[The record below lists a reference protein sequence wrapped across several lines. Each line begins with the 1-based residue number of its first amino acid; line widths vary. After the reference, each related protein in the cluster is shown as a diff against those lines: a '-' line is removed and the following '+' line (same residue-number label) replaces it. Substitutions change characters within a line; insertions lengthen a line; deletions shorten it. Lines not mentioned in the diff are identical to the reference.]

1 VGGAYSVIAQPVQ
14 NQGVS
19 MDIFELPGIL
29 LRRWLYVVAT
39 AAVCLVLA
47 GAYAVVVKTPT
58 QVIAQILID
67 PQGLSA
73 VQTELAPQVSGPAQ
87 DAAMLESQIYLIQS
101 AEILGEVVDKLNLTT
116 DAFLVRKAPADKDL
130 ARSAAIGS
138 MQKNLF
144 VTQQGQSF
152 VVAVAFKHT
161 DPAKA
166 AEIANA
172 IAGVYLKK
180 IHEAKTDAS
189 ERASDAFQ
197 MQAQALAHRMRKAE
211 NELEA
216 FKAANRIVS
225 TGQQGLV
232 IDQQVEGVNKQL
244 LAARADLGAKRAS
257 YDQARSLTVGS
268 VQDGAIPEAI
278 ASASLGTMRARYAD
292 LVAQMNERSSSLGA
306 NHPQMRAIQSQV
318 AGMRQAIEQELDR
331 IRISL
336 KSAVQRGEA
345 NVAALERR
353 LNDLTGAS
361 FDAGAAAIQAR
372 ELQSQVDTLRTLY
385 KTFLARSQELGQRDL
400 ADTNNSRIISKAV
413 GAASSSSLA
422 KIMIV
427 IAGGLFGVIAGCGLA
442 ILRELSSALF
452 PRARLKHGSIEP
464 ENVQPA
470 MRSLPAERSAHQVAD
485 PVAQGQGSARADLLV
500 IAHLIERSPVLGRL
514 ANASFRAR
522 ADIADVG
529 GRGVAIVVA
538 QIAARISPGKPDRV
552 ILLSPG
558 RTRPAAGLVRQLAE
572 GLHAEG
578 LDVLCADGDDMADDA
593 DDHADAPLSD
603 ILRYQHLSHAP
614 SLVGQ
619 APTFRN
625 FVNRLR
631 RPHAILIDGRGA
643 VARRHQ
649 AALIDQ
655 ADGILV
661 IADLGLDEDA
671 LKRFIDDLPDGDDR
685 LIGAVMIDRAA

>member
-1 VGGAYSVIAQPVQ
+1 M
-14 NQGVS
+14 S

-29 LRRWLYVVAT
+29 LRRWLYVVVT
-39 AAVCLVLA
+39 AAICLVLA

-58 QVIAQILID
+58 QAIAQILID
-67 PQGLSA
+67 PEGLST
-73 VQTELAPQVSGPAQ
+73 VQTELSPQIAGPAQ

-101 AEILGEVVDKLNLTT
+101 AEILGEVVDKLDLTN
-116 DAFLVRKAPADKDL
+116 DPFLVRKAPPDKDL
-130 ARSAAIGS
+130 ARSAAIAV

-152 VVAVAFKHT
+152 VVAVAFKHQ
-161 DPAKA
+161 DPVKA

-172 IAGVYLKK
+172 ISSVYLKK
-180 IHEAKTDAS
+180 IHEAKSEAS

-197 MQAQALAHRMRKAE
+197 LQAQALAQRLRKAE

-216 FKAANRIVS
+216 FKAANQIVS

-232 IDQQVEGVNKQL
+232 IDQQVEGVNRQL

-257 YDQARSLTVGS
+257 YDQAKSLTVGS

-278 ASASLGTMRARYAD
+278 ASVPLGTMRARYAD

-318 AGMRQAIEQELDR
+318 AGMRQAIEQELER
-331 IRISL
+331 IKVSL
-336 KSAVQRGEA
+336 KSAVDRGEA

-353 LNDLTGAS
+353 LNDLTGVS

-385 KTFLARSQELGQRDL
+385 KTFLSRSQELGQRDL

-413 GAASSSSLA
+413 GVASSSMLA

-427 IAGGLFGVIAGCGLA
+427 IAGGLFGVMAGCGIA
-442 ILRELSSALF
+442 ILRELGGALF
-452 PRARLKHGSIEP
+452 QRVRGEAATTEVPANSSPSEARDRTALSLDKP
-464 ENVQPA
+464 EQIAATRPD
-470 MRSLPAERSAHQVAD
+470 LPI
-485 PVAQGQGSARADLLV
+485 
-500 IAHLIERSPVLGRL
+500 IAHLVERSPVLGRL

-522 ADIADVG
+522 GDSAEIG
-529 GRGVAIVVA
+529 SRGVGLIVEE
-538 QIAARISPGKPDRV
+538 IAERVVRGATYIV
-552 ILLSPG
+552 ILLSPD
-558 RTRPAAGLVRQLAE
+558 RARPAAGLISKLAE

-578 LDVLCADGDDMADDA
+578 LDILYADGDDMAQDDA
-593 DDHADAPLSD
+593 EQEDAPLAH
-603 ILRYQHLSHAP
+603 ILHYLRLSHAP
-614 SLVGQ
+614 SLAGQ

-631 RPHAILIDGRGA
+631 RPHVILVDGRGS

-649 AALIDQ
+649 AALLQ
-655 ADGILV
+655 LADGILV
-661 IADLGLDEDA
+661 LAEQGYGQDDL
-671 LKRFIDDLPDGDDR
+671 RTFIDNLPDADDR

>member
-1 VGGAYSVIAQPVQ
+1 
-14 NQGVS
+14 

-47 GAYAVVVKTPT
+47 AAYAVVVKTPT
-58 QVIAQILID
+58 QAIAQILID

-73 VQTELAPQVSGPAQ
+73 VQTDLSPQAAGPAQ

-101 AEILGEVVDKLNLTT
+101 AEILGEVVDKLDLTA
-116 DAFLVRKAPADKDL
+116 DAFLVKKAPADKDL
-130 ARSAAIGS
+130 ARSAAIAS

-161 DPAKA
+161 DPVKA

-197 MQAQALAHRMRKAE
+197 MQAQALAQRMRKAE

-216 FKAANRIVS
+216 FKAANKIVS

-257 YDQARSLTVGS
+257 YEQAKSLTIGS

-278 ASASLGTMRARYAD
+278 ASVPLGTMRARYAD

-318 AGMRQAIEQELDR
+318 AGMRQAIEQELER
-331 IRISL
+331 IRVSL
-336 KSAVQRGEA
+336 KSAVERGEA

-385 KTFLARSQELGQRDL
+385 KTFLSRSQELGQRDL

-413 GAASSSSLA
+413 GASSSSSVA

-427 IAGGLFGVIAGCGLA
+427 IAGGLFGLIAGCGLA
-442 ILRELSSALF
+442 VLREVGGAFLPRRNRTVRSVGVEDETPSSAAIL
-452 PRARLKHGSIEP
+452 H
-464 ENVQPA
+464 
-470 MRSLPAERSAHQVAD
+470 H
-485 PVAQGQGSARADLLV
+485 PVAADNRAKGQLDSPAARHDLPI
-500 IAHLIERSPVLGRL
+500 IAHLVERSPVLGRL
-514 ANASFRAR
+514 ANASFRSR

-529 GRGVAIVVA
+529 GRGVALIVD
-538 QIAARISPGKPDRV
+538 QIADRISSGTTDIV

-558 RTRPAAGLVRQLAE
+558 RARPAAGLVRQLAE

-578 LDVLCADGDDMADDA
+578 LDILYADGDDMAEDDA
-593 DDHADAPLSD
+593 DQEDAPLSH
-603 ILRYQHLSHAP
+603 ILHYQRLSHAP
-614 SLVGQ
+614 SLAGQ

-631 RPHAILIDGRGA
+631 RPHAILVDGRGA

-649 AALIDQ
+649 SALIDQ

-661 IADLGLDEDA
+661 LAEQGLDE
-671 LKRFIDDLPDGDDR
+671 LSLRRFIDALPDGDSR

>member
-1 VGGAYSVIAQPVQ
+1 MGGAYSAIVQPFQ
-14 NQGVS
+14 DQGVS

-29 LRRWLYVVAT
+29 LRRWLYVVVT
-39 AAVCLVLA
+39 AVVCLVLA
-47 GAYAVVVKTPT
+47 AAYAVVVKTPT
-58 QVIAQILID
+58 QAIAQILID

-73 VQTELAPQVSGPAQ
+73 VQTELAPQIAGPAQ

-116 DAFLVRKAPADKDL
+116 DPFLVKKAPADKDL
-130 ARSAAIGS
+130 ARSAAIAS

-161 DPAKA
+161 DPVKA
-166 AEIANA
+166 ADIANA
-172 IAGVYLKK
+172 IASVYLKK

-197 MQAQALAHRMRKAE
+197 MQAQALAQRMRKAE

-216 FKAANRIVS
+216 FKAANKIVS

-257 YDQARSLTVGS
+257 YEQARSLTVGS

-278 ASASLGTMRARYAD
+278 ASVPLGTMRARYAD

-318 AGMRQAIEQELDR
+318 AGMRQAIEQELER
-331 IRISL
+331 IRVSL
-336 KSAVQRGEA
+336 KSAVERGEA

-385 KTFLARSQELGQRDL
+385 KTFLSRSQELGQRDL

-413 GAASSSSLA
+413 GGASSSSLA

-442 ILRELSSALF
+442 ILREVSGALF
-452 PRARLKHGSIEP
+452 PRASSKKAPVEP
-464 ENVQPA
+464 EDDLPGEQAFPEPATSVQ
-470 MRSLPAERSAHQVAD
+470 RKD
-485 PVAQGQGSARADLLV
+485 PVAKGAVARSHLPI
-500 IAHLIERSPVLGRL
+500 IAHLFERSPVLGRL
-514 ANASFRAR
+514 ANASFRPR
-522 ADIADVG
+522 ADIADIG

-538 QIAARISPGKPDRV
+538 QLAERILPGKTDMV

-558 RTRPAAGLVRQLAE
+558 RTRPAPGLVSQLAG
-572 GLHAEG
+572 GLHAQG
-578 LDVLCADGDDMADDA
+578 LDILFADGDDMADNVEDQ
-593 DDHADAPLSD
+593 DDAPLSD
-603 ILRYQHLSHAP
+603 ILHYQRLSQAP
-614 SLVGQ
+614 SLAGQ

-661 IADLGLDEDA
+661 VAEQGLDEAA
-671 LKRFIDDLPDGDDR
+671 LARFIDDLPDGDDR

>member
-1 VGGAYSVIAQPVQ
+1 
-14 NQGVS
+14 

-29 LRRWLYVVAT
+29 LRRWLYVVVT
-39 AAVCLVLA
+39 AALCFVLA
-47 GAYAVVVKTPT
+47 GAYTAVVKTPT
-58 QVIAQILID
+58 QAIAQILID
-67 PQGLSA
+67 PEGLST
-73 VQTELAPQVSGPAQ
+73 VQTELSPQIAGPAQ

-101 AEILGEVVDKLNLTT
+101 AEILGEVVDKLDLTS
-116 DAFLVRKAPADKDL
+116 DPSLVKKAPADKDM
-130 ARSAAIGS
+130 ARSAAIAV

-152 VVAVAFKHT
+152 VVAVAFKHQ

-172 IAGVYLKK
+172 ISSVYLKK
-180 IHEAKTDAS
+180 IHEAKSEAS

-197 MQAQALAHRMRKAE
+197 LQAQALAQRLRKAE

-216 FKAANRIVS
+216 FKAANQIVS

-232 IDQQVEGVNKQL
+232 IDQQVEGVNRQL

-257 YDQARSLTVGS
+257 YDQAKSLTVGS

-278 ASASLGTMRARYAD
+278 ASVPLGTMRARYAD

-318 AGMRQAIEQELDR
+318 AGMRQAIEQELER
-331 IRISL
+331 IKVSL
-336 KSAVQRGEA
+336 KSAVDRGEA

-353 LNDLTGAS
+353 LNDLTGVS

-385 KTFLARSQELGQRDL
+385 KTFLSRSQELGQRDL

-413 GAASSSSLA
+413 GVASSSMLA

-427 IAGGLFGVIAGCGLA
+427 IAGGLFGVMVGCGMA
-442 ILRELSSALF
+442 ILREIGGGLFQRMRAEALDV
-452 PRARLKHGSIEP
+452 AP
-464 ENVQPA
+464 E
-470 MRSLPAERSAHQVAD
+470 
-485 PVAQGQGSARADLLV
+485 GARASDAAPQPVFAPDEPAQVDATVRPDLPI
-500 IAHLIERSPVLGRL
+500 IAHLVERSPVLGRL

-522 ADIADVG
+522 ADIADIG
-529 GRGVAIVVA
+529 GRGVALIVEEIAERVVA
-538 QIAARISPGKPDRV
+538 GATDIV
-552 ILLSPG
+552 ILLSPD
-558 RTRPAAGLVRQLAE
+558 RARPAAGLISKLAE
-572 GLHAEG
+572 GLHGEG
-578 LDVLCADGDDMADDA
+578 LDILYADGDDMAQDDA
-593 DDHADAPLSD
+593 EQEDAPLSH
-603 ILRYQHLSHAP
+603 ILHYRRLSHAP
-614 SLVGQ
+614 SLAGQ

-631 RPHAILIDGRGA
+631 RPHVVLVDGRGA
-643 VARRHQ
+643 VAKRHQ
-649 AALIDQ
+649 AALIQ
-655 ADGILV
+655 LADGILV
-661 IADLGLDEDA
+661 LAEQGHDQDSL
-671 LKRFIDDLPDGDDR
+671 RSFIDNLPDGDER

>member
-1 VGGAYSVIAQPVQ
+1 
-14 NQGVS
+14 

-39 AAVCLVLA
+39 AALCLVLA
-47 GAYAVVVKTPT
+47 AAYAVVVKTPI
-58 QVIAQILID
+58 QAIAQILID
-67 PQGLSA
+67 PQGLST
-73 VQTELAPQVSGPAQ
+73 VQTDLSPQVAGPAQ

-101 AEILGEVVDKLNLTT
+101 AEILGEVVDKLDLTH
-116 DAFLVRKAPADKDL
+116 DSFLVKKIPDDKEM
-130 ARSAAIGS
+130 ARSAAVGA

-152 VVAVAFKHT
+152 VVAVAFKHR
-161 DPAKA
+161 DPSKA
-166 AEIANA
+166 AEIANT
-172 IAGVYLKK
+172 IASVYLKK

-189 ERASDAFQ
+189 ERASEAFQ
-197 MQAQALAHRMRKAE
+197 MQAQALAQRLRKAE

-216 FKAANRIVS
+216 FKAANKIVS

-232 IDQQVEGVNKQL
+232 IDQQVEGVNRQL

-257 YDQARSLTVGS
+257 YDQAKSLTVGS

-278 ASASLGTMRARYAD
+278 ASAALGTMRARYAD

-318 AGMRQAIEQELDR
+318 AGMRQAIEQELER
-331 IRISL
+331 IRVSL
-336 KSAVQRGEA
+336 KSAVERSEA

-353 LNDLTGAS
+353 LTDLTGAS

-442 ILRELSSALF
+442 VLREVGGSLF
-452 PRARLKHGSIEP
+452 PRAQTKATVDRQASSSPASVPAAVAPTTDAASTEA
-464 ENVQPA
+464 QP
-470 MRSLPAERSAHQVAD
+470 RSTLPI
-485 PVAQGQGSARADLLV
+485 
-500 IAHLIERSPVLGRL
+500 IAHLVERSPVLGRL
-514 ANASFRAR
+514 ANASFRSR
-522 ADIADVG
+522 PEVPEFG
-529 GRGVAIVVA
+529 GRGVSAIVA
-538 QIAARISPGKPDRV
+538 QITERIAAGATEVV

-558 RTRPAAGLVRQLAE
+558 RQRPAAGLAQQLAE
-572 GLHAEG
+572 RLHAEG
-578 LDVLCADGDDMADDA
+578 LDILYADGDDLADDR
-593 DDHADAPLSD
+593 DDQDDAPLSH
-603 ILRYQHLSHAP
+603 ILRYHRLSQAP
-614 SLVGQ
+614 SLAGQ
-619 APTFRN
+619 APTFRT

-631 RPHAILIDGRGA
+631 RPHAILVDGRGA

-661 IADLGLDEDA
+661 LAEQGFDEVS
-671 LKRFIDDLPDGDDR
+671 LRRFIDELPDGEDR

>member
-1 VGGAYSVIAQPVQ
+1 
-14 NQGVS
+14 

-47 GAYAVVVKTPT
+47 AAYAMVVKTPI
-58 QVIAQILID
+58 QAIAQILID

-73 VQTELAPQVSGPAQ
+73 VQTELSPQVAGPAQ

-101 AEILGEVVDKLNLTT
+101 AEILGEVVDKLDLTT
-116 DAFLVRKAPADKDL
+116 DAFLVKKTPADKDM
-130 ARSAAIGS
+130 ARSAAIAA

-152 VVAVAFKHT
+152 VVAVAFKHP
-161 DPAKA
+161 DAARA

-172 IAGVYLKK
+172 IATVYLKK

-197 MQAQALAHRMRKAE
+197 MQAQALAQRMRKAE

-257 YDQARSLTVGS
+257 YEQAKSLTIGS

-278 ASASLGTMRARYAD
+278 ASVPLGTMRARYAD

-318 AGMRQAIEQELDR
+318 AGMRQSIEQELER
-331 IRISL
+331 IRVSL
-336 KSAVQRGEA
+336 KSAVERGEA

-413 GAASSSSLA
+413 GASSSSSLA

-427 IAGGLFGVIAGCGLA
+427 VAGGLFGLIAGCGLA
-442 ILRELSSALF
+442 VLRELGGAFL
-452 PRARLKHGSIEP
+452 PRAKNEP
-464 ENVQPA
+464 ARVAPDRNAQALSPSVQ
-470 MRSLPAERSAHQVAD
+470 RKRSASISV
-485 PVAQGQGSARADLLV
+485 SAEAAEETRPGLPI
-500 IAHLIERSPVLGRL
+500 IAHLVERSPVLGRL
-514 ANASFRAR
+514 ANASFRSR
-522 ADIADVG
+522 ADVADVG
-529 GRGVAIVVA
+529 GRGVTLIVA
-538 QIAARISPGKPDRV
+538 QIAERVSAGVTDVV

-558 RTRPAAGLVRQLAE
+558 RDRPAAGLVRQLAE

-578 LDVLCADGDDMADDA
+578 LDILYADGDDLADEA
-593 DDHADAPLSD
+593 DQEDAPLSH
-603 ILRYQHLSHAP
+603 ILHYERLSRTP
-614 SLVGQ
+614 SLAGQ

-631 RPHAILIDGRGA
+631 RPHVTLVDGRGA
-643 VARRHQ
+643 VARRHE
-649 AALIDQ
+649 AALINQ

-661 IADLGLDEDA
+661 LAEQGLDEIS
-671 LKRFIDDLPDGDDR
+671 LRRFIDDLPDGDSR

>member
-1 VGGAYSVIAQPVQ
+1 
-14 NQGVS
+14 

-47 GAYAVVVKTPT
+47 AAYAVVVKTPT
-58 QVIAQILID
+58 QAIAQILID

-73 VQTELAPQVSGPAQ
+73 VQTELAPQIAGPAQ

-101 AEILGEVVDKLNLTT
+101 AEILGEVVDKLDLTA
-116 DAFLVRKAPADKDL
+116 DAFLVKKAPADKDL
-130 ARSAAIGS
+130 ARSAAIAS

-161 DPAKA
+161 DPVKA

-197 MQAQALAHRMRKAE
+197 MQAQALAQRMRKAE

-216 FKAANRIVS
+216 FKAANKIVS

-257 YDQARSLTVGS
+257 YEQAKSLTIGS

-278 ASASLGTMRARYAD
+278 ASVPLGTMRARYAD

-318 AGMRQAIEQELDR
+318 AGMRQAIEQELER
-331 IRISL
+331 IRVSL
-336 KSAVQRGEA
+336 KSAVERGEA

-427 IAGGLFGVIAGCGLA
+427 IAGGLFGLIAGCGLA
-442 ILRELSSALF
+442 VLREVGASLL
-452 PRARLKHGSIEP
+452 PRRNSQTAPIDTDDKAPPFTPSVKLAVAADSPGRTGTRPDDAAARHD
-464 ENVQPA
+464 
-470 MRSLPAERSAHQVAD
+470 LPI
-485 PVAQGQGSARADLLV
+485 
-500 IAHLIERSPVLGRL
+500 IAHLVERSPVLGRL
-514 ANASFRAR
+514 ANASFRSR
-522 ADIADVG
+522 AGIADVG
-529 GRGVAIVVA
+529 GRGLALIVDE
-538 QIAARISPGKPDRV
+538 IADRISSGTTDVV

-558 RTRPAAGLVRQLAE
+558 RARPAAGLVRQLAE

-578 LDVLCADGDDMADDA
+578 LDILYADGDDLAEDDA
-593 DDHADAPLSD
+593 DQEDAPLSH
-603 ILRYQHLSHAP
+603 ILHYQRLSHAP
-614 SLVGQ
+614 SLAGQ

-631 RPHAILIDGRGA
+631 RPHAILVDGRGA
-643 VARRHQ
+643 VARRHK
-649 AALIDQ
+649 AALIDK

-661 IADLGLDEDA
+661 LAEQGLDE
-671 LKRFIDDLPDGDDR
+671 LSLRRFIDDLPDGDSR

>member
-1 VGGAYSVIAQPVQ
+1 
-14 NQGVS
+14 
-19 MDIFELPGIL
+19 MDIFELPGVL

-39 AAVCLVLA
+39 AAVCVVLA
-47 GAYAVVVKTPT
+47 GVYAVVVKTPT
-58 QVIAQILID
+58 QAIAQILID

-73 VQTELAPQVSGPAQ
+73 VQTELAPQVTGPAQ

-101 AEILGEVVDKLNLTT
+101 AEILGEVVDKLDLTH
-116 DAFLVRKAPADKDL
+116 DAFLVRKAPADKDV
-130 ARSAAIGS
+130 ARSSAIGA

-152 VVAVAFKHT
+152 VVAVAFKHP
-161 DPAKA
+161 DPARA

-172 IAGVYLKK
+172 VASVYLKK
-180 IHEAKTDAS
+180 IHEAKTDAA

-197 MQAQALAHRMRKAE
+197 MQAQALAQRLRKAE

-232 IDQQVEGVNKQL
+232 IDQQVEGVNRQL
-244 LAARADLGAKRAS
+244 LAARADLGSKRAS
-257 YDQARSLTVGS
+257 FDQARSLTVGS

-278 ASASLGTMRARYAD
+278 ASVPLGTMRARYAD

-306 NHPQMRAIQSQV
+306 SHPQMQAIQSQV

-331 IRISL
+331 IRVSL
-336 KSAVQRGEA
+336 KSAVDRGEA

-372 ELQSQVDTLRTLY
+372 ELQSQVDTLRALY
-385 KTFLARSQELGQRDL
+385 KTFLSRSQELGQRDL

-413 GAASSSSLA
+413 AAASSSSLA
-422 KIMIV
+422 KLMIV
-427 IAGGLFGVIAGCGLA
+427 VAGGLFGVISGCGLA
-442 ILRELSSALF
+442 ILRELGGKLFLPPPQVEPAKNDGAVASRVALLDSTSAATVS
-452 PRARLKHGSIEP
+452 RDE
-464 ENVQPA
+464 
-470 MRSLPAERSAHQVAD
+470 PAE
-485 PVAQGQGSARADLLV
+485 PVAGSRSDPFI
-500 IAHLIERSPVLGRL
+500 IAHLVERSPVLGRL
-514 ANASFRAR
+514 ANATFRTR
-522 ADIADVG
+522 APVGDIG
-529 GRGVAIVVA
+529 GRGLVSIVA
-538 QIAARISPGKPDRV
+538 QLRERISSGTTDVV

-558 RTRPAAGLVRQLAE
+558 RARPAAGLVRQLAE

-578 LDVLCADGDDMADDA
+578 LDILYADGDDMSDDVSDEA
-593 DDHADAPLSD
+593 APLAH
-603 ILRYQHLSHAP
+603 ILHFHRLSHTP
-614 SLVGQ
+614 SLADQ

-631 RPHAILIDGRGA
+631 KPHAILVDGRGA

-661 IADLGLDEDA
+661 LADQGVDMISLR
-671 LKRFIDDLPDGDDR
+671 RFIDELPDGDDR
-685 LIGAVMIDRAA
+685 LIGAVMIDQAA